1 MIYGLNGPDSE
12 NGKRLIFAFRKD
24 GPFPA
29 EDDAFHG
36 AGQTFVI
43 IRQTEALLNP
53 GEKNKTARS

>member
-36 AGQTFVI
+36 AGQTFVMSLDSSSLDSSPH
-43 IRQTEALLNP
+43 EPSPAN
-53 GEKNKTARS
+53 